1 MKGSLSGPGL
11 ARRLYLATACSAIVW
26 LGWGTDLK
34 AQTAANSASDH
45 PMQVASSPS
54 WQAAAG
60 GHLEFEV
67 ASVKPSEPGSSPGA
81 NMSLNTG
88 DYLNTTGGLFTGNL
102 PLVTYIAFA
111 YKLSLDHEQKK
122 LLLDSLPKWAA
133 TQMFAVQARAS
144 AGNPTKDQYRLM
156 MQSLL
161 ANRFKLVSQLEQR
174 NVPVF
179 ALALVKPGSPGP
191 NLHLHSNG
199 PPCNVPASE
208 NGSVPASDSG
218 TPAGGS
224 DSFPFNCGS
233 FNLLVRPNN
242 MVLTGSRDVTMAALA
257 MWLSGLGPADLERP
271 VVDQTGL
278 DGRFDFSLKWAFVPP
293 GSSPSD
299 SANQPEFMGLT
310 FKRALNEQLGLNL
323 KPIIAPLGFFMVS
336 HVEMPSPN

>member
-1 MKGSLSGPGL
+1 MKGSLNGL
-11 ARRLYLATACSAIVW
+11 GLTRRLYLATACATIFSLAW
-26 LGWGTDLK
+26 STDLK
-34 AQTAANSASDH
+34 AQSAGNSGSDH
-45 PMQVASSPS
+45 PTQVSSSPS
-54 WQAAAG
+54 WQSLAG

-81 NMSLNTG
+81 NMSMNTG
-88 DYLNTTGGLFTGNL
+88 DYLKPTGGLFTANL

-111 YKLSLDHEQKK
+111 YKLSLDHEQGK

-133 TQMFAVQARAS
+133 TQMFAVHARAS
-144 AGNPTKDQYRLM
+144 SGNPTKDQYRLM

-161 ANRFKLVSQLEQR
+161 ANRFKLVSHLEPR

-179 ALALVKPGSPGP
+179 ALALVKPGTLGP
-191 NLHLHSNG
+191 NLRLHSNG

-208 NGSVPASDSG
+208 NGSVPSSDSG

-242 MVLTGSRDVTMAALA
+242 MVLTGSRDATMAALA
-257 MWLSGLGPADLERP
+257 MWLSGSGPADLNRT

-278 DGRFDFSLKWAFVPP
+278 DGRFDFSLKWAYVPP
-293 GSSPSD
+293 GSLPSD
-299 SANQPEFMGLT
+299 TANQPEFMGLT

-323 KPIIAPLGFFMVS
+323 KPTIAPVDFFVVD
-336 HVEMPSPN
+336 HIETPSPN